1 MLRAAILVLVL
12 VQLGCCEK
20 HYDQF
25 KVYDIRVKDE
35 GQLTLLKNLDTHEGE
50 TRSLDFLSLHNNVN
64 DVAKLLVKPEEQS
77 YVEEFFKLN
86 SLDYKVVSKNVQ
98 K

>member
-20 HYDQF
+20 NYNQF

-50 TRSLDFLSLHNNVN
+50 TRGLDFLSLHNNVN